1 MRIGKTLK
9 KKTETYR
16 RRPDSLVRFWRYINQ
31 HLLTYLFMTTTN
43 TKCCFGAVGESD
55 QRVEQPS
62 DRALLRGLFA
72 ESSVS
77 VSEEVD
83 INRDAEDEKENADDN
98 QHHRCRCN
106 LPTTNIAHII
116 E

>member
-62 DRALLRGLFA
+62 DRALLLVTTTVTTTTTTTTKLSRPPPRSLRGKLRKRIRG
-72 ESSVS
+72 SRYQSG
-77 VSEEVD
+77 
-83 INRDAEDEKENADDN
+83 
-98 QHHRCRCN
+98 C
-106 LPTTNIAHII
+106 
-116 E
+116 